1 MVTCTRG
8 WAEVKG
14 TAKGRAR
21 EGEGEIHGDH
31 GRKGSRRTRRSS
43 SRRVGDVLFIL
54 KAQSFSFWPFRS
66 LSLYLSLMRWDGL

>member
-21 EGEGEIHGDH
+21 EGEGE
-31 GRKGSRRTRRSS
+31 
-43 SRRVGDVLFIL
+43 
-54 KAQSFSFWPFRS
+54 
-66 LSLYLSLMRWDGL
+66 RWMEIMGGV